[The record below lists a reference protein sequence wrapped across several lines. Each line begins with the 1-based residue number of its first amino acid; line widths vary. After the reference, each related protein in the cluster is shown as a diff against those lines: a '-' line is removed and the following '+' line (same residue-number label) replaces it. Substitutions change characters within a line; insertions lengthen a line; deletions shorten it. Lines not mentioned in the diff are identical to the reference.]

1 MGKFINPFTDW
12 GFKHI
17 FGRDISKD
25 LLIDFLNGLFAGKM
39 RITNLNFC
47 NTEQIPETNDD
58 RNVVFDLFC
67 TTDDGEKIIVEM
79 QNRPQTYFID
89 RAVFYTSRAISNQGS
104 VGEWDYHLTPVITIC
119 FMNFV
124 TFGKEKDNGESRGRK
139 KEYDAPFRVDMI
151 LADEKTGKRLS
162 DKMHFTFLQLP
173 VFQKEEDE
181 CENDF
186 ERWIYILNNME
197 TFQRMPFLAQ
207 NAVFRK
213 LAEISDISTL
223 SKEEH
228 KKYDES
234 IKRYRDTMAVIN
246 YAAKEGEA
254 KGEAKGH
261 AKGLA
266 EGRAEGRAE
275 GLAEGLAKGEAKG
288 EVKGKA
294 KVALKLLK
302 LGISIENIAAST
314 DFTEEELAKLFNMNG
329 TQPLA

>member
-1 MGKFINPFTDW
+1 MAKFINPFTDW

-58 RNVVFDLFC
+58 RNIVFDLFC
-67 TTDDGEKIIVEM
+67 TTDNGEKFIVEM
-79 QNRPQTYFID
+79 QNRSQTYFID
-89 RAVFYTSRAISNQGS
+89 RAIFYTSRAISNQGP
-104 VGEWDYHLTPVITIC
+104 VGEWDYHLTPVITVC

-124 TFGKEKDNGESRGRK
+124 AFGKEKGESRGRK

-162 DKMHFTFLQLP
+162 DKMHFSFLQLP

-246 YAAKEGEA
+246 SAVKEGEA
-254 KGEAKGH
+254 RGEAKER
-261 AKGLA
+261 AKLVSNMFKSGM
-266 EGRAEGRAE
+266 
-275 GLAEGLAKGEAKG
+275 
-288 EVKGKA
+288 
-294 KVALKLLK
+294 
-302 LGISIENIAAST
+302 SIANIAACT
-314 DFTEEELAKLFNMNG
+314 GLTEEELAQLINMNG

>member
-1 MGKFINPFTDW
+1 MAKFINPFTDW

-58 RNVVFDLFC
+58 RNIVFDLFC
-67 TTDDGEKIIVEM
+67 TTDNGEKFIVEM
-79 QNRPQTYFID
+79 QNRSQTYFID
-89 RAVFYTSRAISNQGS
+89 RAIFYTSRAISNQGP
-104 VGEWDYHLTPVITIC
+104 VGEWDYHLTPVITVC

-124 TFGKEKDNGESRGRK
+124 AFGKEKGESRGRK

-162 DKMHFTFLQLP
+162 DKMHFSFLQLP

-213 LAEISDISTL
+213 LAEISDISAL

-246 YAAKEGEA
+246 SAVK
-254 KGEAKGH
+254 
-261 AKGLA
+261 

-275 GLAEGLAKGEAKG
+275 ERAEI
-288 EVKGKA
+288 
-294 KVALKLLK
+294 ALNLFK
-302 LGISIENIAAST
+302 LGVSIANIVAST
-314 DFTEEELAKLFNMNG
+314 GLTEEELAQLINMDG

>member
-1 MGKFINPFTDW
+1 MAKFINPFTDW

-67 TTDDGEKIIVEM
+67 TTDNGERFIVEM
-79 QNRPQTYFID
+79 QNRSQTYFID
-89 RAVFYTSRAISNQGS
+89 RAIFYTSRAISNQAP
-104 VGEWDYHLTPVITIC
+104 VGEWDYHLTPVITVC

-124 TFGKEKDNGESRGRK
+124 AFGKEKGGSRGRK

-162 DKMHFTFLQLP
+162 DRMHFSFLQLP

-213 LAEISDISTL
+213 LAEISDISAL

-246 YAAKEGEA
+246 SAVK
-254 KGEAKGH
+254 
-261 AKGLA
+261 

-275 GLAEGLAKGEAKG
+275 ERAEI
-288 EVKGKA
+288 
-294 KVALKLLK
+294 ALNLFK
-302 LGISIENIAAST
+302 LGVSIANIVAST
-314 DFTEEELAKLFNMNG
+314 GLTEEELAQLINMNG

>member
-1 MGKFINPFTDW
+1 MAKFINPFTDW

-67 TTDDGEKIIVEM
+67 TTDNGERFIVEM
-79 QNRPQTYFID
+79 QNRSQTYFID
-89 RAVFYTSRAISNQGS
+89 RAIFYTSRAISNQAP
-104 VGEWDYHLTPVITIC
+104 VGEWDYHLTPVITVC

-124 TFGKEKDNGESRGRK
+124 AFGKEKGGSRGRK

-162 DKMHFTFLQLP
+162 DKMHFSFLQLP

-246 YAAKEGEA
+246 SAVKEGEA
-254 KGEAKGH
+254 RGEAKER
-261 AKGLA
+261 AKLVSNMFKSGM
-266 EGRAEGRAE
+266 
-275 GLAEGLAKGEAKG
+275 
-288 EVKGKA
+288 
-294 KVALKLLK
+294 
-302 LGISIENIAAST
+302 SIANIAACT
-314 DFTEEELAKLFNMNG
+314 GLTEEELAQLINMNG